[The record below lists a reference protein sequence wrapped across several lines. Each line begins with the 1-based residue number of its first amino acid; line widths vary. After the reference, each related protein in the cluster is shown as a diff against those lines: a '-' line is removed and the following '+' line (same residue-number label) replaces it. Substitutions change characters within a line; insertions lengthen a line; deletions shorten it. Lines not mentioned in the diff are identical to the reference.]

1 MIIIIIIIII
11 IVIVIIIVIIIIVVV
26 VLFQETDDA
35 FYIVE
40 LADILLKHKKWVSLL
55 PRVEP
60 FYGRYLNAPLSL
72 MNIIKSLQILCNFLE
87 MPCFIVSLSAQV
99 IWSSILCPL
108 MRMNFIEVSIGFST
122 VALIDL
128 ISADIT
134 HCYTQFKPFGNKTFC
149 SRYFYII

>member
-1 MIIIIIIIII
+1 MSGIGIKGLNSYYYYYYYIIIIIIII

-35 FYIVE
+35 FYVVE

-72 MNIIKSLQILCNFLE
+72 ILLKVFKYCVIFLK
-87 MPCFIVSLSAQV
+87 CHAL
-99 IWSSILCPL
+99 LCPYL
-108 MRMNFIEVSIGFST
+108 HR
-122 VALIDL
+122 
-128 ISADIT
+128 
-134 HCYTQFKPFGNKTFC
+134 
-149 SRYFYII
+149 